1 MKTSIGWGEKD
12 TKNVIANP
20 DGIWRTGMCRTCQL
34 KRSVCCSLDY
44 TMGKPIGII
53 FTDLVLQEDGQIQ
66 ALVCGEKI
74 TIDQTLIVHIIFQFE
89 RWTQNL
95 NGHIYQLSY

>member
-1 MKTSIGWGEKD
+1 
-12 TKNVIANP
+12 
-20 DGIWRTGMCRTCQL
+20 
-34 KRSVCCSLDY
+34 
-44 TMGKPIGII
+44 MGKPIGII

-89 RWTQNL
+89 R
-95 NGHIYQLSY
+95 